1 MPEYSIVSCTEQWV
15 VLRDC
20 LALDSQ
26 RWETWDHPCRCQ
38 GWHGCLVCW
47 FKQFHVFFVNTE
59 GTRICSSLFSGFMLV
74 SLFLFVYEYVILTAD
89 KGHFKNLARAQ
100 IVHALGVSL
109 LRFVQWPC
117 SGENIQVIHSQWQF
131 TSHQLTTGA
140 LIRVFFF
147 L

>member
-1 MPEYSIVSCTEQWV
+1 MRTGYLFKMLYNEGLGLRTSCARYSVLHRAVSCSEGLPSPGLTEMRN
-15 VLRDC
+15 LRP
-20 LALDSQ
+20 SM
-26 RWETWDHPCRCQ
+26 RCQ

-59 GTRICSSLFSGFMLV
+59 GTRICHSLFSGFMLV

-89 KGHFKNLARAQ
+89 KGHSKNLARAQ

-117 SGENIQVIHSQWQF
+117 SGENIQVIHSQW
-131 TSHQLTTGA
+131 
-140 LIRVFFF
+140 
-147 L
+147 